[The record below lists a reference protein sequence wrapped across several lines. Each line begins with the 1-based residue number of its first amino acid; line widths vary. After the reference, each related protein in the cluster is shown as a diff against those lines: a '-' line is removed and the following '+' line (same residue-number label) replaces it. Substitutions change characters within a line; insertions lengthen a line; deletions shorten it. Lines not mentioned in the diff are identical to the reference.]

1 MKPKDRDFVETVEGH
16 LFCVVGYLHSPDG
29 YTAYL
34 KYVTAPLGKWGRGT
48 TRYSRALPFYHV
60 AQVENTYEYLRRNLP
75 QYLYDCPV
83 RGFTVSWV
91 PRASVKKYFWAQRGL
106 REIRSRGARDSL
118 EERLLGLAD
127 LLSEVAGV
135 KELGVTG
142 SLLTGIH
149 NPDFSDM
156 DLTVYGRKTSE
167 RLRDAV
173 VRLKEEDGRIQPP
186 SPEEVEAWC
195 RERTGKFPLTVN
207 ELRRVAESRWSYGY
221 YEGTYFSVHPTRTDK
236 EITEGYGDNT
246 YRRLGEVR
254 GTATVVDAG
263 ESIYLP
269 ATYIVEDAE
278 IDGRGAEVTRLV
290 SYEGLYGGVFK
301 EGDRVEFRGV
311 LEEVRGR
318 APLNQVVVGGAGSPS
333 GYIKWV

>member
-1 MKPKDRDFVETVEGH
+1 LKPKDRDFVETVEGH
-16 LFCVVGYLHSPDG
+16 LFCVVGYLHPPDG

-75 QYLYDCPV
+75 QYLIDCPV

-195 RERTGKFPLTVN
+195 RERTGKFPLTIN

-221 YEGTYFSVHPTRTDK
+221 YEGTYFSVHPTKTDK

>member
-16 LFCVVGYLHSPDG
+16 LFCVVGYLHPPDG

-75 QYLYDCPV
+75 QYLIDCPV

-195 RERTGKFPLTVN
+195 RERTGKFPLTIN

>member
-278 IDGRGAEVTRLV
+278 IDGRGAEVTKLV